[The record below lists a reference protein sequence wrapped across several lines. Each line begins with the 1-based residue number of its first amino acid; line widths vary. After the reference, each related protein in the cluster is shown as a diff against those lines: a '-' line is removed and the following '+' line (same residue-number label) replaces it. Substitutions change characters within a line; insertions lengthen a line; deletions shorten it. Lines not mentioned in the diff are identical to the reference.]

1 MCGHPQSKDNVLLTS
16 NHLSRGMPMKTAN
29 DGKTIRLEI
38 NSTLDAG
45 QLDTLIHE
53 LALAR
58 SEMTPA
64 VPSNRDAAIKDGSL
78 ATIEDGQSAVIARR
92 RDGGFRLWL
101 RHSGFGWLAWEID
114 DRFARGMADYI
125 TANTSAAENINLI
138 PDSPT
143 QRH

>member
-1 MCGHPQSKDNVLLTS
+1 
-16 NHLSRGMPMKTAN
+16 MKTAD

-38 NSTLDAG
+38 NSTLNAQ

-58 SEMTPA
+58 SGMTPA
-64 VPSNRDAAIKDGSL
+64 VPTSRDTAIKDGSL

-92 RDGGFRLWL
+92 RTGGFRLWL
-101 RHSGFGWLAWEID
+101 RHRGFGWLAWEVD

-125 TANTSAAENINLI
+125 TANTSAAEDINLI
-138 PDSPT
+138 PDDPAH
-143 QRH
+143 RH